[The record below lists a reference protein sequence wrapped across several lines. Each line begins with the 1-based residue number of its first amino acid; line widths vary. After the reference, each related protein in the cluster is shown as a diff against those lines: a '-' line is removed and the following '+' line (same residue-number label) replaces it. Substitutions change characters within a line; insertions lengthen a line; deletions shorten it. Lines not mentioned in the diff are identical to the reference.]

1 MTAVQVRRCVRV
13 TVGPKHLVWRGGS
26 SPSPRLPSGRSRP
39 PSTGY
44 GDGRGEGASPQAQTR
59 GNAPSPGLSPQA
71 GRGERCGKLLFR
83 GQSCQK
89 QELLTK
95 RDRVAPRRTA
105 GVVTRSRLSFITL
118 IAALLLHLATPSLAL
133 DTVRLGKA
141 VPNSFAFGAAEVGID
156 AKIFAGEG
164 LDIAVSSFRGDAQLQ
179 QALAA
184 GSVDVGLGSGP
195 GLGFRVKG
203 APMIGVAAM
212 YGAPRNLALLVSAKS
227 PIRSV
232 ADLKGKRI
240 GVTTVGSLTDWL
252 VRELSR
258 QQGWGSDGIVI
269 APLGQMQARLAA
281 MDRGEL
287 DGVVLEAANGYELE
301 ETGRTRNLI
310 LFGDIVKHFYTHVI
324 FATDEMVD
332 KRPALLQRFLRSWFK
347 TVAFMKANREFT
359 VKSEQR
365 TLDVRQSVVEKIYD
379 AQIAGFSLDGAWDPE
394 AIDVIRSSLKE
405 LGILPAIPEAKALYT
420 DRFVPVRF

>member
-1 MTAVQVRRCVRV
+1 MAKPALCGERIGCGGRSPLTACGERSAPSLTLPRLRGRVWWGRVR
-13 TVGPKHLVWRGGS
+13 GPLRESEPVETPR
-26 SPSPRLPSGRSRP
+26 PSPRKSRKREQKACGP
-39 PSTGY
+39 CA
-44 GDGRGEGASPQAQTR
+44 RMRVVVATR
-59 GNAPSPGLSPQA
+59 P
-71 GRGERCGKLLFR
+71 
-83 GQSCQK
+83 
-89 QELLTK
+89 T
-95 RDRVAPRRTA
+95 V
-105 GVVTRSRLSFITL
+105 SFLALIT
-118 IAALLLHLATPSLAL
+118 ALLLHFSAPSLAL

-156 AKIFAGEG
+156 AKIFEGEG
-164 LDIAVSSFRGDAQLQ
+164 LDVAVSSFRGDAQLQ

-184 GSVDVGLGSGP
+184 GSLDVGLGSGP

-258 QQGWGSDGIVI
+258 QQGWGSDGIAI

-301 ETGRTRNLI
+301 ENGRTRNLI

-324 FATDEMVD
+324 FATDEIVD
-332 KRPALLQRFLRSWFK
+332 KRPDLLRRFLRGWFR
-347 TVAFMKANREFT
+347 TIAFMKANREFA

-379 AQIAGFSLDGAWDPE
+379 AQMAGFSLDGAWDPE

-405 LGILPAIPEAKALYT
+405 LGILPTIPDAKALYT